1 MPRLYKAPDMDTTPS
16 QQGTPAR
23 QQPTPE
29 QKFERFKYY
38 VDLAKWFIVSVA
50 LVVMTTIIDA
60 GFRDRSAGL
69 SEIQQYDKYVT
80 GLIVLNEEVGP
91 RRLLAQ
97 YFANVTA
104 SDKLRKQWQEY
115 YKLLDSE
122 YTVLMRARQE
132 GIKARDSLAMLAI
145 LSLNKSEK
153 TDSVRQLQIIRLDS
167 VIQGYNKTLHTPV
180 RLPENFLNFD
190 SLVRK
195 G

>member
-1 MPRLYKAPDMDTTPS
+1 MDTTTSQPVTPRQPS
-16 QQGTPAR
+16 
-23 QQPTPE
+23 PE
-29 QKFERFKYY
+29 QKFEKFKYY

-80 GLIVLNEEVGP
+80 ELIVLNEEVGP

-115 YKLLDSE
+115 YKVLDGE

-132 GIKARDSLAMLAI
+132 GIRARDSLAMMAI
-145 LSLNKSEK
+145 LSSKSPEA
-153 TDSVRQLQIIRLDS
+153 DSATQLQINRLDS
-167 VIQGYNKTLHTPV
+167 AIETYNKTLHTPI
-180 RLPENFLNFD
+180 RLPSSLRAIRLDSSMLN
-190 SLVRK
+190 K
-195 G
+195 

>member
-1 MPRLYKAPDMDTTPS
+1 MDTTPS
-16 QQGTPAR
+16 QPGTPAR
-23 QQPTPE
+23 QEPSPE

-80 GLIVLNEEVGP
+80 ELIVLNEEVGP

-145 LSLNKSEK
+145 LSQNKSEK
-153 TDSVRQLQIIRLDS
+153 ADSVTQLQITRLDS
-167 VIQGYNKTLHTPV
+167 AIETYNKTLHTPV
-180 RLPENFLNFD
+180 KLPANLKVISFD
-190 SLVRK
+190 SLIREN
-195 G
+195 